1 MESWPVLIAFN
12 FAHEAHQVKG
22 YLEANGVE
30 TMLKDELTTQVISY
44 LPSAIG
50 GVKLLVRESEYDQ
63 GIQLLKEGGY
73 LNEADIEPE
82 NKIETVL
89 YNKTNNQK
97 ICPFCKSANI
107 VKDRQIGALA
117 AIVFAILNLFLM
129 MGTSSPRFKSAFKCY
144 DCGKEWNF
152 TKQ

>member
-50 GVKLLVRESEYDQ
+50 GVKLLVRESDYDQ

-73 LNEADIEPE
+73 LIEADSEPE
-82 NKIETVL
+82 NTIESVIFD
-89 YNKTNNQK
+89 KTTDQK
-97 ICPFCKSANI
+97 ICPFCNSENI
-107 VKDRQIGALA
+107 VKDRQVGAFT
-117 AIVFAILNLFLM
+117 AIAFAILNLFLM
-129 MGTSSPRFKSAFKCY
+129 MGTSGTRFKSAFKCY
-144 DCGKEWNF
+144 DCGKEWKF
-152 TKQ
+152 IKK